1 MVGHVRPDGRD
12 GRSRNSAEPSR
23 MAWVG
28 PRPVRVGPTPGNT
41 FGVLAI
47 PHGAAISHANDMKHY
62 RFPSIPSV
70 TSSSAGDLHR
80 CR

>member
-1 MVGHVRPDGRD
+1 MFIGGVMVGRVRSDGRD

-41 FGVLAI
+41 FGVLAN
-47 PHGAAISHANDMKHY
+47 PHGAAISHVEVNTQSLVPFADPTTATM
-62 RFPSIPSV
+62 
-70 TSSSAGDLHR
+70 A
-80 CR
+80 